1 MFSLCSDDATLPA
14 MREGPPHRR
23 PIRTRDDLV
32 DLIADA
38 VRLQLTW
45 LSRENAKAVADTVLR
60 SFKVAGLAIRVKRK
74 QP

>member
-1 MFSLCSDDATLPA
+1 
-14 MREGPPHRR
+14 MRERQPYRR

-32 DLIADA
+32 ELIADA

-45 LSRENAKAVADTVLR
+45 LSKENAVAVADTILR